1 MAKTDWEA
9 AAKLFAIENERSGI
23 SAKDW
28 CEQNGLNYQ
37 SARRYLKTRAQSAA
51 TSKTSR
57 VQASSSRKTQKK
69 TAQIA
74 QKPVRKTN
82 AQNKP
87 AQINGCASAQ
97 SEGDFD
103 DDIEVDVKSPE
114 SDKPEYN
121 GRDDN
126 GRFTKGNPGNP
137 NPSYSFP
144 EGHQIN
150 RKHSGYAKYFDEPE
164 VFDDVDEL
172 SIIDEIRFVRARI
185 IVCTKSLNEIRR
197 DLERVETLSERVS
210 LYESLVR
217 AEQALD
223 RNIARVESLTRTL
236 SGLQLDK
243 SKLRLDDAMEPKIVA
258 DTEKSRSQKRKLDA
272 ETAKIE
278 RDQGGDATPLD
289 EILDDLQ
296 EMGTGGLMSG

>member
-1 MAKTDWEA
+1 MAKTDWDS
-9 AAKLFAIENERSGI
+9 AAKLFALENERTGI
-23 SAKDW
+23 SVQDW
-28 CEQNGLNYQ
+28 CERNGLNYQ
-37 SARRYLKTRAQSAA
+37 SARRYLKTRAQSVT

-57 VQASSSRKTQKK
+57 TAAQSSTKK
-69 TAQIA
+69 PKKNAQTAQ
-74 QKPVRKTN
+74 KSLRKTN
-82 AQNKP
+82 AQISS
-87 AQINGCASAQ
+87 AQINECASAQ
-97 SEGDFD
+97 SEDDFD

-114 SDKPEYN
+114 SDKPEYK
-121 GRDDN
+121 GRDEK
-126 GRFTKGNPGNP
+126 GRFLKGEYEGNP

-150 RKHSGYAKYFDEPE
+150 RTHGGYAKYFDEPE
-164 VFDDVDEL
+164 VFDEVDEL

-243 SKLRLDDAMEPKIVA
+243 SKLRLDDVMEPKIVA

-278 RDQGGDATPLD
+278 RDQGGDTTPLD
-289 EILDDLQ
+289 EIVGDLH
-296 EMGTGGLMSG
+296 EMGTGGLMS

>member
-1 MAKTDWEA
+1 MAKTDWESA
-9 AAKLFAIENERSGI
+9 ARLFAIESDRTGV

-51 TSKTSR
+51 TSKASR
-57 VQASSSRKTQKK
+57 IAAQSSKKSQKK
-69 TAQIA
+69 TAQTA
-74 QKPVRKTN
+74 QKSLRKSN
-82 AQNKP
+82 AQKNS
-87 AQINGCASAQ
+87 AQIKECANAQ
-97 SEGDFD
+97 IEPEFD
-103 DDIEVDVKSPE
+103 DDVEFGEPDN
-114 SDKPEYN
+114 PEYN
-121 GRDDN
+121 GRDEK
-126 GRFTKGNPGNP
+126 GKFAKGNPGNQ

-150 RKHSGYAKYFDEPE
+150 RTHGGYAKYFDEPE
-164 VFDDVDEL
+164 VFDEVDEL

-185 IVCTKSLNEIRR
+185 IVCTKSLNKIQQ
-197 DLERVETLSERVS
+197 DLAVVETLSERVS
-210 LYESLVR
+210 LYESYVR

-243 SKLRLDDAMEPKIVA
+243 SKLRLDDVMEPKIVA

-278 RDQGGDATPLD
+278 RDQGGDTTPLD
-289 EILDDLQ
+289 EIVGDLQ
-296 EMGTGGLMSG
+296 EMGSGGLMS

>member
-1 MAKTDWEA
+1 MANDWNAINQLFQIEA
-9 AAKLFAIENERSGI
+9 ERTGV
-23 SAKDW
+23 SAKEW
-28 CEQNGLNYQ
+28 CEQNGYNYQ
-37 SARRYLKTRAQSAA
+37 SARRYLKTRAQSA
-51 TSKTSR
+51 TTNKTSR
-57 VQASSSRKTQKK
+57 TAAQYSTKK
-69 TAQIA
+69 PKKNAQTAQKSLR
-74 QKPVRKTN
+74 KPN
-82 AQNKP
+82 AQN
-87 AQINGCASAQ
+87 NSAQ
-97 SEGDFD
+97 SAQCANDNIDAD
-103 DDIEVDVKSPE
+103 DENNSSEIEPDNQPGPKY
-114 SDKPEYN
+114 K
-121 GRDDN
+121 GRDEG
-126 GRFTKGNPGNP
+126 GRFVKGEYEGNP
-137 NPSYSFP
+137 NPVHSFP
-144 EGHQIN
+144 VRHKYTT
-150 RKHSGYAKYFDEPE
+150 KHSGYAKYFDEPE
-164 VFDDVDEL
+164 VFDEVDEL

-278 RDQGGDATPLD
+278 RDQGGDTTPLD
-289 EILDDLQ
+289 EIVGDLQ
-296 EMGTGGLMSG
+296 EMGTGGLMS

>member
-1 MAKTDWEA
+1 MAKTDWDS
-9 AAKLFAIENERSGI
+9 AAKLFAMENDRTGI
-23 SAKDW
+23 SVQDW
-28 CEQNGLNYQ
+28 CEQNGFNYQ
-37 SARRYLKTRAQSAA
+37 SARRYLKIRGQSPS
-51 TSKTSR
+51 SKKDSR
-57 VQASSSRKTQKK
+57 VQAPSGKSKSSK
-69 TAQIA
+69 TAQTA

-82 AQNKP
+82 AQISSAQMDECAN
-87 AQINGCASAQ
+87 AQI
-97 SEGDFD
+97 EPEFD
-103 DDIEVDVKSPE
+103 DDVELCEPDN
-114 SDKPEYN
+114 PEYN
-121 GRDDN
+121 GRDEK
-126 GRFTKGNPGNP
+126 GKFAKGNPGNQ

-150 RKHSGYAKYFDEPE
+150 RTHGGYAKYFNEPE
-164 VFDDVDEL
+164 VFAEVDEL

-185 IVCTKSLNEIRR
+185 IVCTKSLNKIQQ
-197 DLERVETLSERVS
+197 DLAVVETLSERVS
-210 LYESLVR
+210 LYESYVR

-278 RDQGGDATPLD
+278 RDQGCDTTPLD
-289 EILDDLQ
+289 EIVGDLH
-296 EMGTGGLMSG
+296 EMGSGGLMS

>member
-1 MAKTDWEA
+1 MAKTDWDS
-9 AAKLFAIENERSGI
+9 AAKLFALENERTGI
-23 SAKDW
+23 SVQDW

-37 SARRYLKTRAQSAA
+37 SARRYLKTRAQSA
-51 TSKTSR
+51 TTNKTSR
-57 VQASSSRKTQKK
+57 VQTPYSTKNPKK
-69 TAQIA
+69 NAQTAQ
-74 QKPVRKTN
+74 KSLRKSN
-82 AQNKP
+82 AQNNS
-87 AQINGCASAQ
+87 AQIKECANAQ
-97 SEGDFD
+97 IEPEFD
-103 DDIEVDVKSPE
+103 DDVELGEPDN
-114 SDKPEYN
+114 PEYN
-121 GRDDN
+121 GRDEK
-126 GRFTKGNPGNP
+126 GKFAKGNPGNQ

-150 RKHSGYAKYFDEPE
+150 RTHGGYAKYFDEPE

-278 RDQGGDATPLD
+278 RDQGGDTTPLD
-289 EILDDLQ
+289 EIVGDLQ
-296 EMGTGGLMSG
+296 EMGSGGLMS

>member
-1 MAKTDWEA
+1 MAKTDWDS
-9 AAKLFAIENERSGI
+9 AAKLFAMENDRTGI
-23 SAKDW
+23 SVQDW
-28 CEQNGLNYQ
+28 CEQNGFNYQ
-37 SARRYLKTRAQSAA
+37 SARRYLKTRSQSGA

-57 VQASSSRKTQKK
+57 TAAQSSAKK
-69 TAQIA
+69 TKKNAQTA
-74 QKPVRKTN
+74 QKSLRKSN
-82 AQNKP
+82 AQNNS
-87 AQINGCASAQ
+87 AQIKECASAQ
-97 SEGDFD
+97 IEPDVD
-103 DDIEVDVKSPE
+103 DDVELGEPGN
-114 SDKPEYN
+114 PEYN
-121 GRDDN
+121 GRDEK
-126 GRFTKGNPGNP
+126 GKFAKGNPGNQ

-150 RKHSGYAKYFDEPE
+150 RTHGGYAKYFNEPE
-164 VFDDVDEL
+164 VFDEVDEL

-185 IVCTKSLNEIRR
+185 IVCTKSLNKIQQ
-197 DLERVETLSERVS
+197 DLAVVETLSERVS
-210 LYESLVR
+210 LYESYVR

-243 SKLRLDDAMEPKIVA
+243 SKLRLDDVMEPKIVA

-289 EILDDLQ
+289 EIVGDLQ
-296 EMGTGGLMSG
+296 EMGSGGLMS

>member
-1 MAKTDWEA
+1 MAKTDWDS
-9 AAKLFAIENERSGI
+9 AAKLFAMENDRTGI
-23 SAKDW
+23 SVQDW
-28 CEQNGLNYQ
+28 CEKNGFNYQ
-37 SARRYLKTRAQSAA
+37 SARRYLKTRSQSGA

-57 VQASSSRKTQKK
+57 TAAQSSAKK
-69 TAQIA
+69 TKKNAQTA
-74 QKPVRKTN
+74 QKSLRKSN
-82 AQNKP
+82 AQNNS
-87 AQINGCASAQ
+87 AQIKECASAQ
-97 SEGDFD
+97 IEPDVD
-103 DDIEVDVKSPE
+103 DDVELCEPDN
-114 SDKPEYN
+114 PEYN
-121 GRDDN
+121 GRDEK
-126 GRFTKGNPGNP
+126 GKFAKGNPGNQ

-150 RKHSGYAKYFDEPE
+150 RTHGGYAKYFDEPE
-164 VFDDVDEL
+164 VFDEVDEL

-185 IVCTKSLNEIRR
+185 IVCTKSLNKIQQ
-197 DLERVETLSERVS
+197 DLAVVETLSERVS
-210 LYESLVR
+210 LYESYVR

-278 RDQGGDATPLD
+278 RDQGGDVTPLD
-289 EILDDLQ
+289 EILGDLQ
-296 EMGTGGLMSG
+296 DMGTGGLMS

>member
-1 MAKTDWEA
+1 MAKTDWDS
-9 AAKLFAIENERSGI
+9 AAKLFAMENDRTGI
-23 SAKDW
+23 SVQDW
-28 CEQNGLNYQ
+28 CEQNGFNYQ
-37 SARRYLKTRAQSAA
+37 SARRYLKIRGQSPS
-51 TSKTSR
+51 SKKDSR
-57 VQASSSRKTQKK
+57 VQAQNGKYKSSK
-69 TAQIA
+69 TAQTA

-82 AQNKP
+82 AQISSAQMDECAN
-87 AQINGCASAQ
+87 AQI
-97 SEGDFD
+97 EPEFD
-103 DDIEVDVKSPE
+103 DDVELGEPDN
-114 SDKPEYN
+114 PEYN
-121 GRDDN
+121 GRDEK
-126 GRFTKGNPGNP
+126 GKFAKGNPGNQ

-150 RKHSGYAKYFDEPE
+150 RTHGGYAKYFDEPE
-164 VFDDVDEL
+164 VFNEVDEL

-185 IVCTKSLNEIRR
+185 IVCTKSLNKIQQ
-197 DLERVETLSERVS
+197 DLAVVETLSERVS
-210 LYESLVR
+210 LYESYVR

-278 RDQGGDATPLD
+278 RDQGGDVTPLD
-289 EILDDLQ
+289 EILGDLQ
-296 EMGTGGLMSG
+296 EMGTGGLMS

>member
-9 AAKLFAIENERSGI
+9 VAKLFALENERTGI
-23 SAKDW
+23 SVQDW

-37 SARRYLKTRAQSAA
+37 SARRYLKTRAQSVT

-57 VQASSSRKTQKK
+57 TAAQSSTKK
-69 TAQIA
+69 PKKNAQTAQ
-74 QKPVRKTN
+74 KSLRKSN
-82 AQNKP
+82 AQNNS
-87 AQINGCASAQ
+87 AQIKECANAQ
-97 SEGDFD
+97 IEPEFD
-103 DDIEVDVKSPE
+103 DDVELCEPDN
-114 SDKPEYN
+114 PEYN
-121 GRDDN
+121 GRDEN
-126 GRFTKGNPGNP
+126 GKFAKGNPGNQ

-150 RKHSGYAKYFDEPE
+150 RTHGGYAKYFDEPE
-164 VFDDVDEL
+164 VFDEVDEL

-197 DLERVETLSERVS
+197 DLEKVETLSERVS
-210 LYESLVR
+210 LYESYVR

-236 SGLQLDK
+236 SGLKLDK
-243 SKLRLDDAMEPKIVA
+243 SKLRLDDVMEPKIVA

-278 RDQGGDATPLD
+278 RDQGGDTTPLD
-289 EILDDLQ
+289 EIVGDLQ
-296 EMGTGGLMSG
+296 EMGSGGLMS

>member
-1 MAKTDWEA
+1 MAKTDWDS
-9 AAKLFAIENERSGI
+9 AAKLFALENERTGI
-23 SAKDW
+23 SVQDW
-28 CEQNGLNYQ
+28 CERNGLNYQ
-37 SARRYLKTRAQSAA
+37 SARRYLKSRGQSPS
-51 TSKTSR
+51 SKKDSR
-57 VQASSSRKTQKK
+57 VQAPNGKSKSSK
-69 TAQIA
+69 TAQTA

-82 AQNKP
+82 AQISS
-87 AQINGCASAQ
+87 AQINECASAQ
-97 SEGDFD
+97 SEDDFD

-114 SDKPEYN
+114 SDKPEYK
-121 GRDDN
+121 GRDEK
-126 GRFTKGNPGNP
+126 GRFLKGEYEGNP
-137 NPSYSFP
+137 NPSHSFP
-144 EGHQIN
+144 MGHKYTT
-150 RKHSGYAKYFDEPE
+150 KHSGYAKYFDEPE
-164 VFDDVDEL
+164 VFNEVDEL

-243 SKLRLDDAMEPKIVA
+243 PKLRLDDVMEPKIVA

-278 RDQGGDATPLD
+278 RDQGGDTTPLD
-289 EILDDLQ
+289 EIVGGLQ
-296 EMGTGGLMSG
+296 EMGSGGLMS

>member
-1 MAKTDWEA
+1 MAKTDWDS
-9 AAKLFAIENERSGI
+9 AAKLFALENERTGI
-23 SAKDW
+23 SVQDW
-28 CEQNGLNYQ
+28 CKQNGLNYQ
-37 SARRYLKTRAQSAA
+37 SARRYLKTRSQSGA
-51 TSKTSR
+51 TRKTSR
-57 VQASSSRKTQKK
+57 VQAPNGKSKSSKNAQ
-69 TAQIA
+69 TAQ
-74 QKPVRKTN
+74 KSLRKSN
-82 AQNKP
+82 AQNNS
-87 AQINGCASAQ
+87 AQIKECANAQ
-97 SEGDFD
+97 IEPEFD
-103 DDIEVDVKSPE
+103 DDVELGEPDN
-114 SDKPEYN
+114 PEYN
-121 GRDDN
+121 GRDEN
-126 GRFTKGNPGNP
+126 GKFAKGNPGNQ

-150 RKHSGYAKYFDEPE
+150 RTHGGYAKYFDEPE
-164 VFDDVDEL
+164 VFNEVDEL

-278 RDQGGDATPLD
+278 RDQGGDTTPIG
-289 EILDDLQ
+289 EIVEDLQ
-296 EMGTGGLMSG
+296 QMGSGGLMS

>member
-1 MAKTDWEA
+1 MAKTDWESA
-9 AAKLFAIENERSGI
+9 ARLFSIESDKTGI
-23 SAKDW
+23 SAKEW
-28 CEQNGLNYQ
+28 CEQNGYNYQ
-37 SARRYLKTRAQSAA
+37 SARRYLKTRAQSVT

-57 VQASSSRKTQKK
+57 TAAQSSTKK
-69 TAQIA
+69 PKKNAQTA
-74 QKPVRKTN
+74 QKPVRKSN
-82 AQNKP
+82 AQNNS
-87 AQINGCASAQ
+87 AQIKECANAQ
-97 SEGDFD
+97 IEPEFD
-103 DDIEVDVKSPE
+103 DDVELGEPDN
-114 SDKPEYN
+114 PEYN
-121 GRDDN
+121 GRDEN
-126 GRFTKGNPGNP
+126 GKFAKGNPGNQ

-150 RKHSGYAKYFDEPE
+150 RTHGGYAKYFNEPE
-164 VFDDVDEL
+164 VFDEVDEL

-185 IVCTKSLNEIRR
+185 IVCTKSLNKIQQ
-197 DLERVETLSERVS
+197 DLAVVETLSERVS

-278 RDQGGDATPLD
+278 RDQGGDTTPLD
-289 EILDDLQ
+289 EIVGDLQ
-296 EMGTGGLMSG
+296 EIGTGGLMS

>member
-1 MAKTDWEA
+1 MAKTDWDS
-9 AAKLFAIENERSGI
+9 AAKLFAMENDRSGI
-23 SAKDW
+23 SVQDW
-28 CEQNGLNYQ
+28 CERNGLNYQ
-37 SARRYLKTRAQSAA
+37 SARRYLKTRAKSS
-51 TSKTSR
+51 TKSKTSR
-57 VQASSSRKTQKK
+57 TAAQSSTKK
-69 TAQIA
+69 PKKNAQTAQ
-74 QKPVRKTN
+74 KSLRKSN
-82 AQNKP
+82 AQNNS
-87 AQINGCASAQ
+87 AQIKECANAQ
-97 SEGDFD
+97 IEPEFD
-103 DDIEVDVKSPE
+103 DDVELGEPDN
-114 SDKPEYN
+114 PEYN
-121 GRDDN
+121 GRDEK
-126 GRFTKGNPGNP
+126 GKFAKGNPGNQ

-150 RKHSGYAKYFDEPE
+150 RTHGGYAKYFDEPE
-164 VFDDVDEL
+164 VFDEVDEL

-278 RDQGGDATPLD
+278 RDQGGDTTPLD
-289 EILDDLQ
+289 EIVGDLQ
-296 EMGTGGLMSG
+296 EMGTGGLMS

>member
-1 MAKTDWEA
+1 MAKTDWDS
-9 AAKLFAIENERSGI
+9 AAKLFALENERTGI
-23 SAKDW
+23 SVQDW
-28 CEQNGLNYQ
+28 CEQNGFNYQ
-37 SARRYLKTRAQSAA
+37 SARRYLKIRGQSPS
-51 TSKTSR
+51 SKKDSR
-57 VQASSSRKTQKK
+57 VQAPSGKSKSSK
-69 TAQIA
+69 TAQTA

-82 AQNKP
+82 AQKQTAQMDECAN
-87 AQINGCASAQ
+87 AQI
-97 SEGDFD
+97 EPEFD
-103 DDIEVDVKSPE
+103 DDVELCEPDN
-114 SDKPEYN
+114 PEYN
-121 GRDDN
+121 GRDEK
-126 GRFTKGNPGNP
+126 GKFAKGNPGNQ

-150 RKHSGYAKYFDEPE
+150 RTHGGYAKYFEAPE
-164 VFDDVDEL
+164 VFDEVDEL

-197 DLERVETLSERVS
+197 DLAVVETLSERVS
-210 LYESLVR
+210 LYESYVR

-278 RDQGGDATPLD
+278 RDQGGDTTPLD
-289 EILDDLQ
+289 EILGDLQ
-296 EMGTGGLMSG
+296 EMGSGGLMS